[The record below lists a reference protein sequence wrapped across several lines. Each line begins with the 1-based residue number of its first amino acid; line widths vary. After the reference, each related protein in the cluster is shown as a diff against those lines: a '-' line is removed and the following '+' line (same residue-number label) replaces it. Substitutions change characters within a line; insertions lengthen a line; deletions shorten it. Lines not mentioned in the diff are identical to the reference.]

1 MAVKNPPEDA
11 PSEREKWN
19 AEQDLKDRELSLR
32 ERNASWSSP
41 LVLAILLVA
50 FAILAHAAIFY
61 CARPQ
66 NQAQT
71 QEFRSA
77 TDRILAAV
85 AAANANPAARDLA
98 NCPPANANPELS
110 LQWINV
116 RCQYRFPPKDGFDG
130 PSETKTLPPGTL
142 VDRYGPPSG
151 RFLAPTDATYEA
163 RALPYDQ
170 TKMDYYRYEVV
181 TALDVEAGKIVPWF
195 DQSGGGVQY
204 KTKKPVRQLLIEG
217 ALKEVQ
223 HVPP

>member
-19 AEQDLKDRELSLR
+19 ADQELKDRELSLR

-85 AAANANPAARDLA
+85 AAANATPSTRDLA
-98 NCPPANANPELS
+98 NCPPANADPQLS

-116 RCQYRFPPKDGFDG
+116 RCQYRYPKNDGFEGASTPTMLAVND
-130 PSETKTLPPGTL
+130 E
-142 VDRYGPPSG
+142 VDRFGSPNG
-151 RFLAPTDATYEA
+151 NFLSPAKTAYDA
-163 RALPYDQ
+163 RALPYDK
-170 TKMDYYRYEVV
+170 TKTEYYRYKVV
-181 TALDVEAGKIVPWF
+181 TPFEVDAGKILP
-195 DQSGGGVQY
+195 
-204 KTKKPVRQLLIEG
+204 
-217 ALKEVQ
+217 
-223 HVPP
+223 